1 MWSFVPMRGVIN
13 CVRIGQ
19 CAHPARQAHG
29 KANAECG
36 ESCRGPTLTFNAR
49 FIGVDRG
56 RRQAMKTRSALA
68 QARGRRRARYIW
80 SADLDELL
88 IEACTRK
95 TERWRAFRAIAK
107 RT

>member
-19 CAHPARQAHG
+19 CAHPARQVHG

-36 ESCRGPTLTFNAR
+36 ESCRGQTGPDRARLPAWATYSLTFNAR

-68 QARGRRRARYIW
+68 QARGRRRARYILVGG
-80 SADLDELL
+80 SG
-88 IEACTRK
+88 
-95 TERWRAFRAIAK
+95 
-107 RT
+107 